1 MPLPH
6 VRRNK
11 SLAHDVIVYAERFAF
26 PALPGEPLDQP
37 HARWRS
43 PYAMD
48 SATVSPAI
56 AALLSDNNEINPDTV
71 FLSLADREEVVA
83 LRILLAISG
92 VTLGQVRSGMEDEHF
107 APFTAAIGC
116 FIRSGIRIIHARPAE
131 LLSIGRELVERQQR
145 PRELIIEG
153 IRFCEDA
160 AQFEALS
167 DQLARAPGGNCR
179 VRQFD

>member
-11 SLAHDVIVYAERFAF
+11 SLAHDVIVYVERCAF
-26 PALPGEPLDQP
+26 PDLPGEPLDQL
-37 HARWRS
+37 HDHWQS

-48 SATVSPAI
+48 SPIASPAI
-56 AALLSDNNEINPDTV
+56 DALLSDKNEINPETV

-92 VTLGQVRSGMEDEHF
+92 VTLGKVRSGLEDEHF
-107 APFTAAIGC
+107 APFTAAIKS
-116 FIRSGIRIIHARPAE
+116 FIRSGMRIIHTQPAE
-131 LLSIGRELVERQQR
+131 LLSISREIVGQQR
-145 PRELIIEG
+145 PRELFVEG
-153 IRFCEDA
+153 IRFCQDA
-160 AQFEALS
+160 TQFDALS
-167 DQLARAPGGNCR
+167 NQVAHALGGECG